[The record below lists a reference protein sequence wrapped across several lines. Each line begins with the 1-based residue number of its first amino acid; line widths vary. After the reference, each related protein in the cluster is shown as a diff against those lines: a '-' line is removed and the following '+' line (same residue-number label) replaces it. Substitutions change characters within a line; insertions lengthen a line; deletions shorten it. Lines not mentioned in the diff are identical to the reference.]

1 MKILIVTDNYT
12 HPTISGNRK
21 CILEQMNLLKELGV
35 DVYLLH
41 LQTGFKTTT
50 AYIETKKYWGNHF
63 FEYKLDVYHLL
74 LERLINMY
82 RKKCSKWTWKADDAR
97 IGSVCKYINRLNL
110 QYRFDACIIQ
120 YYWLYKIAAKI
131 NIQKIA
137 LMTHDCFSYKNLALD
152 LQCYRSTTPNEEAK
166 ALQNIKHIF
175 AIQDEEAIFFK
186 KLSPKSLIYTIYSK
200 YQFYKQPI
208 KLNSNIL
215 FFSGPNDFNLNGI
228 HWFITEILPLIK
240 KRNPSIRL
248 IIGGGISNKICHKY
262 NDSNIEFKGYIE
274 NSADFYELGNIVIN
288 PVYQGT
294 GLKIKTFEALSFGKV
309 VLAHPHS
316 AEGIFKK
323 ESAPIFFSK
332 NPHEWSDFI
341 NRIISDEEM
350 ILTHQQQACQ
360 YICGLNE
367 YITNEYQR
375 FLQY

>member
-1 MKILIVTDNYT
+1 
-12 HPTISGNRK
+12 
-21 CILEQMNLLKELGV
+21 
-35 DVYLLH
+35 
-41 LQTGFKTTT
+41 
-50 AYIETKKYWGNHF
+50 
-63 FEYKLDVYHLL
+63 
-74 LERLINMY
+74 
-82 RKKCSKWTWKADDAR
+82 
-97 IGSVCKYINRLNL
+97 
-110 QYRFDACIIQ
+110 
-120 YYWLYKIAAKI
+120 
-131 NIQKIA
+131 
-137 LMTHDCFSYKNLALD
+137 MTHDCFSYKNLALD